1 MKKILFSVMI
11 AAVALT
17 ACRKNV
23 EVATEG
29 ELSLSFASLAD
40 DFEIVTKAN
49 DNIDEFNVTIFR
61 PKDRWQMDFVY
72 GEKKG
77 DMIKLGSGDYEI
89 TATSPVLEDASWDLP
104 IYKGTQDFKIVA
116 GQVTPLNL
124 TCELDNVKV
133 TFVLSE
139 NFKKELSTYN
149 VTVSNGKGELTWVK
163 EGTTDDFAAEKA
175 GYFTAAPLDITVTGH
190 RAIDDTD
197 ATTFMT
203 ITNVEPKDHHIINL
217 DAKVTGH
224 IGDGEGNGIK
234 IEISTEVTEKKD
246 DVYVDG
252 LEEIPV
258 QGGDDSDDEE
268 NPDQPAVSTAP
279 VLLWEANPEFAP
291 TELENISS
299 SGIIGVSWAQSGG
312 ESAGLLKER
321 YLAADGI
328 ENVRAILDEVEDGK
342 LDSME
347 FIELNSCTCGCVG
360 GSLTA
365 ENPFIAKRRLQMLRK
380 YLPVS
385 CVKYSDEEPETDK
398 LDWQKAPQANNI
410 MRLADNIFD
419 AMKIMGEINDLE
431 TKLPKLD
438 CGTCGAPSCKALA
451 EDIVRGFADIHD
463 CMFLTRNEYAES
475 HEPEAQMFR
484 DILPAPFRK
493 HEED

>member
-17 ACRKNV
+17 ACRKEV
-23 EVATEG
+23 EVVTDG
-29 ELSLSFASLAD
+29 ELSFSVASLAD

-72 GEKKG
+72 GDKKG
-77 DMIKLGSGDYEI
+77 EMIKLGSGDYEI
-89 TATSPVLEDASWDLP
+89 TVKSPVLKDADWDLP
-104 IYKGTQDFKIVA
+104 IFSGTQEFKIVA
-116 GQVTPLNL
+116 GQVTPVTVN
-124 TCELDNVKV
+124 CELSNVKV

-149 VTVSNGKGELTWVK
+149 VTVSNGKGELTWIK

-203 ITNVEPKDHHIINL
+203 ITGVEPKDHHIINL

-258 QGGDDSDDEE
+258 QGGEEEGDDEE
-268 NPDQPAVSTAP
+268 NPDQPGVSTAP
-279 VLLWEANPEFAP
+279 VLLWDANPEFAP
-291 TELENISS
+291 TELEMDMNAKVDVELVIKAPEKIKEFLIYVKSPVLSQTISS
-299 SGIIGVSWAQSGG
+299 MVSVENAIN
-312 ESAGLLKER
+312 
-321 YLAADGI
+321 ADGI
-328 ENVRAILDEVEDGK
+328 TTMDMINDKVLYGNLGKPNEETGEPSAIPMGDRILDQTEVPFSLSSLVPMINMYIASIKEGDEHIFTLYVKDGK
-342 LDSME
+342 E
-347 FIELNSCTCGCVG
+347 QELTQAV
-360 GSLTA
+360 T
-365 ENPFIAKRRLQMLRK
+365 F
-380 YLPVS
+380 VS
-385 CVKYSDEEPETDK
+385 V
-398 LDWQKAPQANNI
+398 
-410 MRLADNIFD
+410 
-419 AMKIMGEINDLE
+419 
-431 TKLPKLD
+431 PK
-438 CGTCGAPSCKALA
+438 K
-451 EDIVRGFADIHD
+451 
-463 CMFLTRNEYAES
+463 N
-475 HEPEAQMFR
+475 
-484 DILPAPFRK
+484 
-493 HEED
+493 

>member
-17 ACRKNV
+17 ACRKEV
-23 EVATEG
+23 EVVTDG
-29 ELSLSFASLAD
+29 ELSFSVASLAD

-77 DMIKLGSGDYEI
+77 EMIKLGSGDYEI
-89 TATSPVLEDASWDLP
+89 TVKSPVLKDADWDLP
-104 IYKGTQDFKIVA
+104 IFSGTQEFKIVA
-116 GQVTPLNL
+116 GQVTPVTVN
-124 TCELDNVKV
+124 CELSNVKV

-149 VTVSNGKGELTWVK
+149 VTVSNGKGELTWIK

-203 ITNVEPKDHHIINL
+203 ITGVEPKDHHIINL

-258 QGGDDSDDEE
+258 QGGEEEGDDEE
-268 NPDQPAVSTAP
+268 NPDQPGVSTAP
-279 VLLWEANPEFAP
+279 VLLWDANPEFAP
-291 TELENISS
+291 TELEMDLNAKVDVELVIKAPEKIKEFLIYVKSPVLSQTISS
-299 SGIIGVSWAQSGG
+299 MVSA
-312 ESAGLLKER
+312 ENAMN
-321 YLAADGI
+321 ADGI
-328 ENVRAILDEVEDGK
+328 TTMDMINDDVLYGNLGKPDEETGEPSAIPMGDRIIDQTEVPFSLSSLVPMINMYLASIKEGDEHIFTLYVKDGK
-342 LDSME
+342 GQ
-347 FIELNSCTCGCVG
+347 ELTQAV
-360 GSLTA
+360 T
-365 ENPFIAKRRLQMLRK
+365 F
-380 YLPVS
+380 VS
-385 CVKYSDEEPETDK
+385 V
-398 LDWQKAPQANNI
+398 
-410 MRLADNIFD
+410 
-419 AMKIMGEINDLE
+419 
-431 TKLPKLD
+431 PK
-438 CGTCGAPSCKALA
+438 K
-451 EDIVRGFADIHD
+451 
-463 CMFLTRNEYAES
+463 N
-475 HEPEAQMFR
+475 
-484 DILPAPFRK
+484 
-493 HEED
+493 

>member
-17 ACRKNV
+17 ACRKEV
-23 EVATEG
+23 EVVTDG
-29 ELSLSFASLAD
+29 ELSFSVASLAD

-77 DMIKLGSGDYEI
+77 EMIKLGSGDYEI
-89 TATSPVLEDASWDLP
+89 TVKSPVLKDADWDLP
-104 IYKGTQDFKIVA
+104 IFSGTQEFKIVA
-116 GQVTPLNL
+116 GQVTPVTVN
-124 TCELDNVKV
+124 CELSNVKV

-139 NFKKELSTYN
+139 KFKKELSTYN
-149 VTVSNGKGELTWVK
+149 VTVSNGKGELTWIK

-203 ITNVEPKDHHIINL
+203 ITGVEPKDHHIINL

-258 QGGDDSDDEE
+258 QGGEEEGDDDGSE
-268 NPDQPAVSTAP
+268 NDQPVVTTTPQMIWESNKDFAP
-279 VLLWEANPEFAP
+279 VDLEMDLNAKVDVEIMILAPEKIKEFLIYVKSP
-291 TELENISS
+291 VLSQTISS
-299 SGIIGVSWAQSGG
+299 MVSA
-312 ESAGLLKER
+312 ENAIN
-321 YLAADGI
+321 ADGI
-328 ENVRAILDEVEDGK
+328 TTMDMINDKVLYGNLGKPDEETGEPSAIPMGDRILDQTEVPFSLSSLVPMINMYTASIKEGDKHIFTLYVKDGK
-342 LDSME
+342 GQ
-347 FIELNSCTCGCVG
+347 ELTQAV
-360 GSLTA
+360 T
-365 ENPFIAKRRLQMLRK
+365 F
-380 YLPVS
+380 VS
-385 CVKYSDEEPETDK
+385 V
-398 LDWQKAPQANNI
+398 
-410 MRLADNIFD
+410 
-419 AMKIMGEINDLE
+419 
-431 TKLPKLD
+431 PK
-438 CGTCGAPSCKALA
+438 K
-451 EDIVRGFADIHD
+451 
-463 CMFLTRNEYAES
+463 N
-475 HEPEAQMFR
+475 
-484 DILPAPFRK
+484 
-493 HEED
+493 

>member
-29 ELSLSFASLAD
+29 ELSLSVASLAD

-77 DMIKLGSGDYEI
+77 EMIKLGSGDYEI

-291 TELENISS
+291 TELEMDLNAKVDVELVIKAPEQIKEFLIYVKSPVLSQTISS
-299 SGIIGVSWAQSGG
+299 MVSA
-312 ESAGLLKER
+312 ENAMN
-321 YLAADGI
+321 ADGI
-328 ENVRAILDEVEDGK
+328 TTMDMINDDVLYGNLGKPDEETGEPSAIPMGDRIIDQTEVPFSLSSLVPMINMYLASINEGDEHIFTLYVKDGK
-342 LDSME
+342 GQ
-347 FIELNSCTCGCVG
+347 ELTKAV
-360 GSLTA
+360 T
-365 ENPFIAKRRLQMLRK
+365 F
-380 YLPVS
+380 VS
-385 CVKYSDEEPETDK
+385 V
-398 LDWQKAPQANNI
+398 
-410 MRLADNIFD
+410 
-419 AMKIMGEINDLE
+419 
-431 TKLPKLD
+431 PK
-438 CGTCGAPSCKALA
+438 K
-451 EDIVRGFADIHD
+451 
-463 CMFLTRNEYAES
+463 N
-475 HEPEAQMFR
+475 
-484 DILPAPFRK
+484 
-493 HEED
+493 